1 MHRVPRILG
10 RLLLATATFTTLGM
24 VCTPVLAQVKLEN
37 LTAVDLF
44 NLADKALE
52 DGNLEHAAAL
62 YDALTQDPDL
72 EIRTEARFRKGMML
86 ANAGRHAEAAIAF
99 RAALDEKPDAVRI
112 RLELARMQAAVGDEA
127 AARRTLRQVE
137 TAALPPEVAATVG
150 QFSRALQSSK
160 LFGGSVEVSFAPDS
174 NINRATEARTLD
186 TIIAPLTLS
195 RDARARSGLGA
206 KLAGQAYGRL
216 PLDAG
221 LTLVPRLAGS
231 GSLYRESTFNDIAAS
246 ALLGLE
252 WQHANNRLSPSLGHT
267 WRWYGDKLYA
277 RTQTVSLDWLHVPG
291 PKWQMITSGSVS
303 RARYMQN
310 DLQDGEIYN
319 LEFSVERAL
328 DVRSGLSLTLSAT
341 RQTARD
347 PGYATTAGGVSVLGW
362 REIGRT
368 TVFASGGLR
377 RTEGDERLFLFPERR
392 REWLLSARAGATL
405 RQFTFKG
412 FAPVVRVVYE
422 RNSSSVG
429 IYDYRRLA
437 GEVGI
442 VRAF

>member
-1 MHRVPRILG
+1 MGQFR
-10 RLLLATATFTTLGM
+10 LATAAIAASAATLGM
-24 VCTPVLAQVKLEN
+24 VCAPAAAQVRLEN

-44 NLADKALE
+44 ELADKALE
-52 DGNLEHAAAL
+52 TGNPEHAAAL
-62 YDALTQDPDL
+62 YDALSRDPDL

-86 ANAGRHAEAAIAF
+86 ANAGRFTEAAIAF

-112 RLELARMQAAVGDEA
+112 RLELARMQAAAGDEA

-150 QFSRALQSSK
+150 QFARALQSTK
-160 LFGGSVEVSFAPDS
+160 RFGGSVEVSFAPDT

-195 RDARARSGLGA
+195 RDARARSGLGM
-206 KLAGQAYGRL
+206 KLAGQGYARVA
-216 PLDAG
+216 LDDE
-221 LTLVPRLAGS
+221 LTLVPRVAGT
-231 GSLYRESTFNDIAAS
+231 GNIYRESMFNDIAGS

-252 WQHANNRLSPSLGHT
+252 WQSGRNRLSPSIGHT
-267 WRWYGDKLYA
+267 WRWYGDDLYA
-277 RTQTVSLDWLHVPG
+277 RTQTLSLDWLHVPG
-291 PKWQMITSGSVS
+291 PKWQLITSGSVS

-319 LEFSVERAL
+319 VEFSVERAL
-328 DVRSGLSLTLSAT
+328 DVRSGLSLSLSAT
-341 RQTARD
+341 RQSARD
-347 PGYATTAGGVSVLGW
+347 PGYATVSGGVSLLGW
-362 REIGRT
+362 REMGRA
-368 TVFASGGLR
+368 TVFASAGLR

-392 REWLLSARAGATL
+392 REWLVSARAGATL

-422 RNSSSVG
+422 RNQSSVG

-437 GEVGI
+437 GEIGI

>member
-1 MHRVPRILG
+1 MHFVARAIG
-10 RLLLATATFTTLGM
+10 QLLLATALSSASAAAY
-24 VCTPVLAQVKLEN
+24 AQERIEN
-37 LTAVDLF
+37 LSAVDLF
-44 NLADKALE
+44 TLADTALE
-52 DGNLEHAAAL
+52 NGELETAVTF
-62 YDALTQDPDL
+62 YDALTQDADI
-72 EIRTEARFRKGMML
+72 EVRTEARFRKGMVL
-86 ANAGRHAEAAIAF
+86 ANAGRYAEAALAF
-99 RAALDEKPDAVRI
+99 RAALDEKPEAVRI
-112 RLELARMQAAVGDEA
+112 RLELARMQAAVGDET

-137 TAALPPEVAATVG
+137 TAALPPDVAATVG
-150 QFSRALQSSK
+150 QFARALQSSK
-160 LFGGSVEVSFAPDS
+160 MFGGSVEISLAPDS

-206 KLAGQAYGRL
+206 KLAGQGYARL
-216 PLDAG
+216 PLDKG

-231 GSLYRESTFNDIAAS
+231 GNLYRESAFNDIAGS

-252 WQHANNRLSPSLGHT
+252 WQHANNRLSPSVGHT
-267 WRWYGDKLYA
+267 WRWYGNSLYA
-277 RTQTVSLDWLHVPG
+277 RTQTISLDWLHIPA
-291 PKWQMITSGSVS
+291 PKWQIITSGSVS

-310 DLQDGEIYN
+310 DLQNGEIYN
-319 LEFSVERAL
+319 LEVSVERAL
-328 DVRSGLSLTLSAT
+328 DVRSGLGLTINAA

-347 PGYATTAGGVSVLGW
+347 PGYATTAGGISLLAW
-362 REIGRT
+362 REIGKT
-368 TVFASGGLR
+368 TVFANAGLR

-392 REWLLSARAGATL
+392 REWLITARAGATL
-405 RQFTFKG
+405 RQFTYQG